1 MGARHNMSTVQI
13 KLRRD
18 TAASWIARN
27 PVLAAGEPGLEI
39 DTNLIKYGDGHST
52 WSELSYPPSS
62 AGTPGP
68 AGADGATGP
77 QGPAGPQGIQ
87 GPAGA
92 DGAQGPQG
100 IQGVQGLTGPQGPAG
115 ADGPQG
121 IQGVQ
126 GPAGTSGGSSPALVV
141 SLSSMQQVIMD
152 GSEIRDWSATTI
164 LSSTDASWDYYMQGV
179 ALQAGVWQIVVQ
191 ASAETGWD
199 DYRQQLAT
207 LPYSGVTYSVNCS
220 GAIISQSKHYS
231 GGSVAAPAW
240 SDTFYVRTDYP
251 MTARITT
258 FIKAVNTYESSVLFG
273 ANLVVS
279 VTKLGT
285 VPALT

>member
-92 DGAQGPQG
+92 DGAQ
-100 IQGVQGLTGPQGPAG
+100 
-115 ADGPQG
+115 GPQG